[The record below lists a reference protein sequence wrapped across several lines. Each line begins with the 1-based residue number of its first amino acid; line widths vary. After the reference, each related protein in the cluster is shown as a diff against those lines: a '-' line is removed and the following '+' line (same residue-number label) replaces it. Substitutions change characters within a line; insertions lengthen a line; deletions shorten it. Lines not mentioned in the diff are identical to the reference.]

1 MVTLLFCQVFFLF
14 CFFFSSPSLLH
25 IKSSITGN
33 RTRGANVR
41 GLHVTNYT
49 IMDWYIRRNYIFY
62 VADQTGTIH
71 KIEVFCY
78 RLRLSKRTRNI
89 YSGRVCLVIFS
100 ALTKINIV
108 YSKWKGINIKV
119 KKHITI
125 KIKTLPLSPSSYSL
139 LVVLFW
145 LFIYLFVCLLHL
157 FTIFVIIYKIT
168 LYHFVVY
175 LSMVSWCSWF
185 IT

>member
-1 MVTLLFCQVFFLF
+1 MFIHLFIYSLYKFLRF
-14 CFFFSSPSLLH
+14 CLFVYLFRQYCSSSLPD

-89 YSGRVCLVIFS
+89 YSGRVLCLVIFS

-108 YSKWKGINIKV
+108 YNKWKGINIKV
-119 KKHITI
+119 KEHINI
-125 KIKTLPLSPSSYSL
+125 KIKTLILLILSWLSCSVY
-139 LVVLFW
+139 
-145 LFIYLFVCLLHL
+145 LFIYLFVYCIYSL
-157 FTIFVIIYKIT
+157 F
-168 LYHFVVY
+168 L
-175 LSMVSWCSWF
+175 
-185 IT
+185 